1 MAMVMI
7 VCRMT
12 AFLGVLYFGC
22 TAPSHFGRA
31 PPRPIEKKTRVHAL
45 VAAMPTAKA
54 PFSIAKSS
62 NTHPPPHR
70 RGARPMNVPTSL
82 PADPV
87 AKVPVPEPT
96 ARPEVGKPDDPP

>member
-31 PPRPIEKKTRVHAL
+31 PLRPIEKKTRVHAL

-54 PFSIAKSS
+54 LFSIAATNRSEE
-62 NTHPPPHR
+62 H
-70 RGARPMNVPTSL
+70 TSEL
-82 PADPV
+82 QSRSDLV
-87 AKVPVPEPT
+87 CRLLLEKKKISLNHLNNDQLSHLLRSV
-96 ARPEVGKPDDPP
+96 

>member
-1 MAMVMI
+1 MVMI

-31 PPRPIEKKTRVHAL
+31 PLRPIEKKTRVHAL

-54 PFSIAKSS
+54 LFSIAKSS
-62 NTHPPPHR
+62 NTQPPPHR
-70 RGARPMNVPTSL
+70 RCARSMNVPTSL
-82 PADPV
+82 PANPES
-87 AKVPVPEPT
+87 KVLVPQPT
-96 ARPEVGKPDDPP
+96 ARPKVVKT